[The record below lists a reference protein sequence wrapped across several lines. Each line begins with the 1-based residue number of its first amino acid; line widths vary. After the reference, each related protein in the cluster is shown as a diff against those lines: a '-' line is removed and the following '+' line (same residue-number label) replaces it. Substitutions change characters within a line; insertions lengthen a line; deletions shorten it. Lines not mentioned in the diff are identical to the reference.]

1 MDEHQPYEHQP
12 TGPDYYCVQ
21 PDTHHL
27 AVPTITQP
35 GWRHILH
42 PPAPLPPFPP
52 PPPTN
57 CSGGSLSDF
66 LATDCENSDFF
77 DHSDFVWSDTC
88 TGNAIYESEKP
99 LGCWLTDNW
108 DAMVAAN
115 GIPGES
121 RLAIIAGP
129 YSVNFTLNGLL
140 CMNSWFDLL
149 EDYPASP
156 LSASFNVDGDYP
168 DCDPDLA
175 PDLVTMGGG
184 PMLMVLAAKLNLL
197 RDLVLQDGEKLM
209 RRRVQPFRG
218 HSRPRAGVGW
228 ELSSSVRKPALQSV
242 LSDVLV
248 LSHLHFSTTHAF
260 ADCIKKSPDLPGVGG
275 DISNLYL

>member
-1 MDEHQPYEHQP
+1 MCSQTRTIWLRPQSLS
-12 TGPDYYCVQ
+12 
-21 PDTHHL
+21 L
-27 AVPTITQP
+27 AGITSYTLRLLFRP
-35 GWRHILH
+35 SCL
-42 PPAPLPPFPP
+42 
-52 PPPTN
+52 PPTN

-66 LATDCENSDFF
+66 LATDCENSDPF

-149 EDYPASP
+149 EDYAASP

-197 RDLVLQDGEKLM
+197 RDRVLQDGEGLM
-209 RRRVQPFRG
+209 RG
-218 HSRPRAGVGW
+218 GCSHSGDTLGR
-228 ELSSSVRKPALQSV
+228 
-242 LSDVLV
+242 VLV
-248 LSHLHFSTTHAF
+248 GS
-260 ADCIKKSPDLPGVGG
+260 SPRLCG
-275 DISNLYL
+275 SLLFNLCFLMSWA